1 MGLFQNDSAGT
12 AVSLDNGHVHT
23 TRAISISR
31 FQTTAW
37 QQNTETHH
45 RLTSIHFLFF
55 LEKTTN

>member
-23 TRAISISR
+23 QRVISISR
-31 FQTTAW
+31 FQITVW

-45 RLTSIHFLFF
+45 RLSTHFLFF